1 MLSLRNPMAPAV
13 SFLVSCISSLEMGR
27 EEGRASKPS
36 LSLPPRLLNAFRLI
50 HRRDPPS
57 TPVGN
62 AGKSGGGGQL
72 AGKRQAVGMG
82 RKEVPCALPQVASL
96 LPRWQVPQTQ
106 EQAALQHHH

>member
-1 MLSLRNPMAPAV
+1 MLSLRNPMAPSV
-13 SFLVSCISSLEMGR
+13 SFLVSCISSPEMGR
-27 EEGRASKPS
+27 EEGRAAKPS
-36 LSLPPRLLNAFRLI
+36 LSLPPRFLNAFRLI
-50 HRRDPPS
+50 HRQDPPS

-62 AGKSGGGGQL
+62 TGKSGGGRQL
-72 AGKRQAVGMG
+72 AGKHQAARMG

>member
-1 MLSLRNPMAPAV
+1 MLSLRNPMAPGV
-13 SFLVSCISSLEMGR
+13 GFLVSCISSPEMGR

-36 LSLPPRLLNAFRLI
+36 LSLPLCLLNAFRLI
-50 HRRDPPS
+50 HRQDPPS
-57 TPVGN
+57 TPVGD

-82 RKEVPCALPQVASL
+82 RKEVPCALLQVASL

-106 EQAALQHHH
+106 VQAALQHHH